1 MQTPYIGVLFA
12 NGLMLVPE
20 IVDEYSNA
28 WPIFFENPSKRLTFA
43 TLVTID
49 WRVDAYG
56 LQLLGPRSCTVIK
69 QIGEDNDIGMLT

>member
-28 WPIFFENPSKRLTFA
+28 GPIFFENPSKRLA
-43 TLVTID
+43 LAALIAID
-49 WRVDAYG
+49 WRIDANG
-56 LQLLGPRSCTVIK
+56 PQLLRAWPRPMVEQVS
-69 QIGEDNDIGMLT
+69 QDDDIGMFT